1 MLRRIEKLR
10 KWLNENHCDAFF
22 LNTVENYRYFSGFTG
37 SNCYLFV
44 SKNEAILVTDQ
55 RYSQQ
60 IREETEGY
68 KIHIHEINPFT
79 TLEKVLKS
87 LEVSSIAYDG
97 KKTPV
102 SLLRALRNM
111 DGKVDWVY
119 TEDVSL
125 GIRQYKEPAEEAA
138 IQQAA
143 EIGDLAFKE
152 LCQIIKPGMT
162 EKHIA
167 VELEYLLAKHGSEGP
182 TFGTIV
188 AAGERS
194 ALPHATPSSRMVK
207 ENDMLL
213 IDFGARFEGY
223 MSDMT
228 RTLWI
233 GEPTARMQEI
243 YMIVLEALEKAIV
256 AVTPGVTCQE
266 LDDVARKVFI
276 EADLEEYSLR
286 GLGHGVGLEIHEW
299 PRVVM
304 HHDAPIEKGQIFTIE
319 PGLYIPGVGGVRI
332 EELVSVT
339 ESGCKLLTGT
349 PRTIRLT

>member
-22 LNTVENYRYFSGFTG
+22 LNTVEDYRYFSGFTG

-44 SKNEAILVTDQ
+44 SKKDAILVTDQ

-60 IREETEGY
+60 IQEETEGY
-68 KIHIHEINPFT
+68 KIYIHEINPFT
-79 TLEKVLKS
+79 TLEKVMKF

-97 KKTPV
+97 KKTSV
-102 SLLRALRNM
+102 SLLKTLRNLN
-111 DGKVDWVY
+111 DKVDWVY

-125 GIRQYKEPAEEAA
+125 GIRQYKEPSEEAA
-138 IQQAA
+138 IQRAA
-143 EIGDLAFKE
+143 EIGDLAFKD
-152 LCQIIKPGMT
+152 LCQKIKPGMT
-162 EKHIA
+162 EKQIA

-188 AAGERS
+188 AAGDRS
-194 ALPHATPSSRMVK
+194 ALPHATPTSRVVK

-233 GEPTARMQEI
+233 GEPNVRMQEI
-243 YMIVLEALEKAIV
+243 YMVVLEALEKAIV
-256 AVTPGVTCQE
+256 AVSPGVTCHE
-266 LDDVARKVFI
+266 LDNVARKVFI
-276 EADLEEYSLR
+276 EANLEEYSLR

-304 HHDAPIEKGQIFTIE
+304 QQDTPIQKGHIFTIE
-319 PGLYIPGVGGVRI
+319 PGLYIPELGGVRI

-339 ESGCKLLTGT
+339 KSGCKLLTGT